1 MENGQNLKQRKH
13 IAILHY
19 SAKIEKNFSDLKT
32 AGPVI
37 PVAYSKSGKIASTF
51 YFLNPYKGLVTV
63 YTRTYFNGKQ
73 LRYMELKVFQVTVTV
88 VLKQI

>member
-1 MENGQNLKQRKH
+1 MDNGQNRKQRKH

-19 SAKIEKNFSDLKT
+19 AVEIENNFSDLGT

-51 YFLNPYKGLVTV
+51 HFLNPYKGLIIV

-73 LRYMELKVFQVTVTV
+73 LRYMELKVF
-88 VLKQI
+88 